1 MNIDELHKK
10 TLKLEQQLE
19 EEMAVKKSEVL
30 MNKDLKDYN
39 KKLEIQIGELVSI
52 NEKFLNRIIKLES
65 IIDVLKK

>member
-39 KKLEIQIGELVSI
+39 KKLEIQIGELVSV